1 MGSAVYKDTFVSERG
16 GFGGGGSRSSAAVN
30 NPMYSGGSVA
40 SASGS
45 SVGSTTVVGS
55 KTFTKYNASDLL
67 TNITTVGVGTGLVYY
82 TDEELKAMNDSERA
96 VAEQNE
102 SLQKAVEAQADK
114 VKTVEQKNE
123 EIASGV
129 TYEQGQTL
137 PSVLASNAK
146 ALTLSIN
153 SLTSAITEQLALL
166 NNYMMGNLIY
176 QQQFLD
182 IKTEESAFNIDSMQ
196 YNRLTQTV
204 YDLDGNALG
213 KAAPRDLT
221 TQKDAVV
228 AIDHTDKINYE
239 LPNDLLNELGALEN
253 LCQSGS
259 ISNTKGLN
267 DGNTDRHRGDITT
280 NT

>member
-30 NPMYSGGSVA
+30 NPMYSGGSVS

-55 KTFTKYNASDLL
+55 KTLTNYNASNLL

-82 TDEELKAMNDSERA
+82 TDEELAAMNESERA

-129 TYEQGQTL
+129 TYEQGQAL

-153 SLTSAITEQLALL
+153 SLTSVIAEQFSLL
-166 NNYMMGNLIY
+166 NNYMMGNLMY

-182 IKTEESAFNIDSMQ
+182 IKTEESGLKIESMQ
-196 YNRLTQTV
+196 YNKSTQTV

-228 AIDHTDKINYE
+228 AIDHTDKINF
-239 LPNDLLNELGALEN
+239 N
-253 LCQSGS
+253 L
-259 ISNTKGLN
+259 
-267 DGNTDRHRGDITT
+267 DDDGDIDDVADGIDLSSILGYNGDTDVVKELFEKLGGQGL
-280 NT
+280 